1 VSTRTAQAGIFS
13 RRMLA
18 VAAVATI
25 ALAFGYLVHPMQ
37 VGATTQ
43 VDNHQLDNGKT
54 ISSIG
59 FTEDPGV
66 CDAGGFTSGV
76 TWHFVLN
83 KYESGD
89 AELFGSFQSAGSF
102 GPIDSSKRAGSVLM
116 FYVNTPTDD
125 TLLTNWAIL
134 DTADADA
141 QLQLSSVCHGGEQQS
156 VAESASAEQSVEAS
170 AASVAASASGEQSV
184 EAGTGT
190 PAASQAN
197 TAGLFDGNS
206 PLPTILFS
214 LILLA
219 SLGTLA
225 YANVKSVR
233 NRI

>member
-1 VSTRTAQAGIFS
+1 
-13 RRMLA
+13 MLA
-18 VAAVATI
+18 IAAMAII
-25 ALAFGYLVHPMQ
+25 ALSFALTARPVLA
-37 VGATTQ
+37 VTQ
-43 VDNHQLDNGKT
+43 VDNHQLDGGKT
-54 ISSIG
+54 IDSEG

-66 CDAGGFTSGV
+66 CDDGGFTSGV

-89 AELFGSFQSAGSF
+89 ADLFGSFTDAGSF

-125 TLLTNWAIL
+125 TLETNWAIL
-134 DTADADA
+134 DTADEDA
-141 QLQLSSVCHGGEQQS
+141 QLQLSSVCHGGE
-156 VAESASAEQSVEAS
+156 EEQSVSEEESVPASEAE
-170 AASVAASASGEQSV
+170 SGEQSV

-190 PAASQAN
+190 PAAS
-197 TAGLFDGNS
+197 TADSSFLGAGS
-206 PLPTILFS
+206 SALPTIAFS

-225 YANVKSVR
+225 YANVRSVR